1 MAALKETLEL
11 AKRREQLEAW
21 EKGEA
26 AIATHLLMA
35 EKFPAPPDI
44 DEETRQ
50 ALQPFV
56 QWTTK
61 TNARYCPAKPLTVA
75 AYVLEQS
82 ATGASTEKLLQQLD
96 AIGRMHDRHN
106 LPNPCATHAARQA
119 LESVTNIEPPRSW
132 KAEEK
137 ELFLTLPAD
146 IKAVVS
152 RREQQREKEL
162 RRLQNELAAMKRQS
176 TAADIKEPTKLKEE
190 TNG

>member
-1 MAALKETLEL
+1 MALADTVEL
-11 AKRREQLEAW
+11 AKRREQIEAW
-21 EKGEA
+21 NQGEEA
-26 AIATHLLMA
+26 LALQVLTNSPL
-35 EKFPAPPDI
+35 PPPPEI

-50 ALQPFV
+50 SLQPFV

-61 TNARYCPAKPLTVA
+61 TNSRYCPAKPLTVA

-82 ATGASTEKLLQQLD
+82 ATGASTEKLLQSLD
-96 AIGRMHDRHN
+96 AIGRLHDRHN
-106 LPNPCATHAARQA
+106 LANPCATWAARAA
-119 LESVTNIEPPRSW
+119 LESVTGFAPPRSW

-137 ELFLTLPAD
+137 EAFLTLPAE

-162 RRLQNELAAMKRQS
+162 RRLQNELAQLKRS
-176 TAADIKEPTKLKEE
+176 TVAADTKEPTKLKEE

>member
-1 MAALKETLEL
+1 MALKETLEI
-11 AKRREQLEAW
+11 ARRREQVEAW
-21 EKGEA
+21 DKGEA
-26 AIATHLLMA
+26 EVAMQLLT
-35 EKFPAPPDI
+35 KSPLPPPQEI

-82 ATGASTEKLLQQLD
+82 ATGASTEKLLQSLD
-96 AIGRMHDRHN
+96 AIGRLHDLHN
-106 LPNPCATHAARQA
+106 LASPVGTHAVRAA
-119 LESVTNIEPPRSW
+119 LESVTGFEPPRSW

-137 ELFLTLPAD
+137 ELFVTLPAE

-162 RRLQNELAAMKRQS
+162 RRLQNELAQLKRS
-176 TAADIKEPTKLKEE
+176 TVAADTKEPTKLKEE
-190 TNG
+190 TSNG